1 MLMLAVQPPW
11 RAPHRRRVCDGG
23 LRAARAHRQG
33 AAERAPECGA
43 AEQRQAAQGCDGPGA
58 CPTRRS
64 PVHAGACTALTTAHG
79 HVSASQVLTTAP
91 ALRPPGA
98 LGQCGAARC
107 ARGGRA
113 RHALDHLRPGV
124 ISCRCRGTR
133 ARAGKYSPRRPVP
146 PLPTGDLVPVPR
158 HARGHPRR
166 VHRFAWARSPRAPVL
181 L

>member
-1 MLMLAVQPPW
+1 MNCSQCNHRGVRHTAVEFAMAAFERLAHI
-11 RAPHRRRVCDGG
+11 AKE
-23 LRAARAHRQG
+23 LRSARQN
-33 AAERAPECGA
+33 AERLSSGKRRKDAKGQVRAQHGA
-43 AEQRQAAQGCDGPGA
+43 LLCMQSAHHGA
-58 CPTRRS
+58 C
-64 PVHAGACTALTTAHG
+64 ACD
-79 HVSASQVLTTAP
+79 ASQMLTTAP

-98 LGQCGAARC
+98 RDECGAARC
-107 ARGGRA
+107 ARGGCA
-113 RHALDHLRPGV
+113 RHALDHLRSGV

-133 ARAGKYSPRRPVP
+133 ARACKCSPRRPVP